1 MIRTIFFFVQNNCE
15 PSGLHVICFKAKMLL
30 LNLEMSPNRHIIH
43 ISFTK
48 KSKTKNNY
56 PIINVY
62 CEMMMYVSNID
73 IFLRIL
79 ELTWWRIC
87 WILKCRTCWIYSSS
101 SRYGFML
108 FCSVPS
114 LFSLNAI
121 NLLKKLMIMII
132 KNYLKVYHHHHQ
144 INFDPGLTL

>member
-1 MIRTIFFFVQNNCE
+1 MKCHQT
-15 PSGLHVICFKAKMLL
+15 L
-30 LNLEMSPNRHIIH
+30 NRHIIH
-43 ISFTK
+43 ISVTK

-132 KNYLKVYHHHHQ
+132 KNYLKVYYHHHQ
-144 INFDPGLTL
+144 NVTTTTRSRYEWTSDEWCRFCACHDGKFWTESA